1 MPGWKRAI
9 FAAAVIVCL
18 YAVPAA
24 AAHQQPMFFKHLTL
38 QDGLSQ
44 SSVMSILQ
52 DSQGFIWLGTENG
65 LNRYDGYSIKSYHR
79 DRQVT
84 EGLAS
89 DFIWAIAE
97 DFNSDLWLATSGGGV
112 ARWNRRT
119 DTFTVFRHDPDDAGS
134 LASASRMPARAG

>member
-1 MPGWKRAI
+1 MPGGKRAI

-18 YAVPAA
+18 YAISAT

-65 LNRYDGYSIKSYHR
+65 LNRYDGYSI
-79 DRQVT
+79 
-84 EGLAS
+84 
-89 DFIWAIAE
+89 
-97 DFNSDLWLATSGGGV
+97 
-112 ARWNRRT
+112 
-119 DTFTVFRHDPDDAGS
+119 AGNNT
-134 LASASRMPARAG
+134 LTTA